1 MSRFF
6 LMLSNIR
13 KVEDRIKKWCY
24 CNDDM
29 KVTNMIVDLTDFGV
43 VYYNPHTLVNVLPL
57 SKVVKVRRIVYDS
70 KNDYVF
76 IVIDGNSGP
85 IHFV

>member
-1 MSRFF
+1 M
-6 LMLSNIR
+6 
-13 KVEDRIKKWCY
+13 
-24 CNDDM
+24 
-29 KVTNMIVDLTDFGV
+29 
-43 VYYNPHTLVNVLPL
+43 VYYNLHTLVNILSL

-85 IHFV
+85 IHFVYSRSSLF